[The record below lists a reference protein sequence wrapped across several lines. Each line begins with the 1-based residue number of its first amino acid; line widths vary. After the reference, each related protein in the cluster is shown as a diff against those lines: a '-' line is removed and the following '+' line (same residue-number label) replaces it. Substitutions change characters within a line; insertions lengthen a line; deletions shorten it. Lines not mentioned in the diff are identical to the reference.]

1 MNDSAITL
9 AREIKAARIPQGEEI
24 TLPKGTLVLITQ
36 ALGGSFTVV
45 MPSEAGLY
53 RISAEFADALG
64 QDKPSDVSSNGS
76 PPGGP
81 VSEQSVW
88 DVLKTCYD
96 PEIPVN
102 IVDLGLIYSLAIE
115 PAQQSST
122 AGSKVAVKM
131 TLTAPGCGM
140 GPVIASEAKQK
151 ILALANV
158 ADADVEVVWEPAWSP
173 DRISAE
179 GKKKLGM

>member
-1 MNDSAITL
+1 MSDSAITL
-9 AREIKAARIPQGEEI
+9 QREITATRIPQGEEI
-24 TLPKGTLVLITQ
+24 TLPQGTLVLITQ

-45 MPSEAGLY
+45 IPSEAGLY

-64 QDKPSDVSSNGS
+64 KEKPAEAASNGS
-76 PPGGP
+76 TPGGP
-81 VSEQSVW
+81 VSEEAVW

-102 IVDLGLIYSLAIE
+102 IVDLGLVYSLAVE
-115 PAQQSST
+115 PAPEG
-122 AGSKVAVKM
+122 AKVAVKM

-158 ADADVEVVWEPAWSP
+158 ADADVEVVWEPVWSP
-173 DRISAE
+173 DRISPE